1 MSEPVYY
8 EKIVVPVEASR
19 EITVSEPGWVS
30 RYRVVE
36 TVIREYA
43 TKVVYSLLSPDM
55 KTVISVY
62 EVPTRILLS
71 TSVLVFTEFLGVAKL
86 AEIQQKA
93 QQQVQT
99 PTTPRAVLPSLE
111 QPPGRATPPKTT
123 LPGRAVATVAV

>member
-1 MSEPVYY
+1 VYY
-8 EKIVVPVEASR
+8 EKIVVPVEAGR

-30 RYRVVE
+30 RYRVIE

-93 QQQVQT
+93 QQVQL
-99 PTTPRAVLPSLE
+99 PTTPTAVPPSLE